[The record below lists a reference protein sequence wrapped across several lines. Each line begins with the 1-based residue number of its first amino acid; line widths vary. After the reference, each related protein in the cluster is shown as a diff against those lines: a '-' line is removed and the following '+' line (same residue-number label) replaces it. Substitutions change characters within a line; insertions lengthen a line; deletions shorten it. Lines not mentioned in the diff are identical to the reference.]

1 MSFLRTVSSR
11 RLLALVA
18 GVLAVAVAGT
28 AIALA
33 ASGGGPVP
41 PRKRLAVAVHDAL
54 SAPKVQGVSARIKFT
69 NHLIDSAELQGGDP
83 ILTGATGRLWA
94 SADHRLRIELQS
106 EQGDVQA
113 VADGKRFWVYDG
125 SSNTVYRGR
134 IPQGRRR
141 ARSERADRVPS
152 VARIQRQIARVLD
165 DATLSG
171 AVPGNVAGRPSYR
184 VSISPKRD
192 AGLLSSAQL
201 AWDAAYGVPL
211 RAAVYA
217 RGSSSPAL
225 ELEATDISFG
235 RVPASAFVV
244 SPPAHAT
251 HVNLSSGSSGEH
263 NRDAGAQ
270 ALPFKL
276 SAPG

>member
-1 MSFLRTVSSR
+1 MRFLRTISTP
-11 RLLALVA
+11 RLLALLA
-18 GVLAVAVAGT
+18 AVLAVAGGGT

-41 PRKRLAVAVHDAL
+41 PKKRLAVAVHDAL
-54 SAPKVQGVSARIKFT
+54 AAPSVQGVTARIKFT
-69 NHLIDSAELQGGDP
+69 NHLIDSGNVEGADP
-83 ILTGATGRLWA
+83 LLTGASGRLWA

-134 IPQGRRR
+134 IPQDRGR

-171 AVPGNVAGRPSYR
+171 AVPWNVAGRPSYR

-192 AGLLSSAQL
+192 AGLLGSAQL
-201 AWDAAYGVPL
+201 AWDAAHGVPL

-217 RGSSSPAL
+217 RGSSSPA
-225 ELEATDISFG
+225 
-235 RVPASAFVV
+235 
-244 SPPAHAT
+244 
-251 HVNLSSGSSGEH
+251 
-263 NRDAGAQ
+263 
-270 ALPFKL
+270 
-276 SAPG
+276 